1 MKAWLALEE
10 PMLGELALVVAPSL
24 LPGWALATVLDGS
37 SDRLRKGLLAPAL
50 GLLLMFGVSG
60 ALLAANA
67 WSGWTLVLAMVGV
80 NVLAYRTINVRH
92 HEVTKWTRWQ
102 RLEAA
107 MNGVDL
113 EEINPA
119 LELEAEQQR
128 LIRSARHLPLMA
140 LSGLLAMLALLS
152 PMMQNLP
159 FGVDWVGFAMLAQQA
174 ATTGEFALSGAN
186 QGFWTYP
193 PAFPSLAGWISLTS
207 SADAGRAVFLLGHY
221 SLFVLLLGLMGAM
234 DRYGAGAQ
242 VMLAMGYSLAL
253 FAKVFDSG
261 YPSVASQLGLVVG
274 LLVLL
279 RPSQDRHRHH
289 TLGLVVAVF
298 CVALVHPTGA
308 MYLALLML
316 SHLVHG
322 LQVEDE
328 DTRALMRTMAYL
340 VSGLVTLGMAVALL
354 VFAPRL
360 FDEAVFSEYGWQG
373 GRPMLMYNGPL
384 LVLGLWAG
392 MALRKTLEGRILIT
406 WFASLWVLSLVHLIE
421 GLRYIPVLSLMS
433 YTLYSMAL
441 HAFHVPLAAL
451 VALWWSPSGRLTPV
465 EALEDW
471 SPFRPPPALT
481 AVMTVAVM
489 VGAGAAGAVALTLRS
504 HEELWAVSPGD
515 LAVREALDGIEGVVF
530 TENMHWGYV
539 WNVPEGVLTTSIPS
553 LGLVHIDNS
562 EHPRAS
568 LAIYYNNLTYMR
580 ETGMNHALTSPL
592 GSMQWE
598 LASSPYWE
606 VLYTVDGATLWRHV
620 PNGSAPITTLHAAN
634 MDTCETCTE
643 RLDIWRDHR
652 FRDPIG
658 LGDTR
663 PFSVEGTDDRLM
675 LQPPTAA
682 VEWCV
687 VYEVVGEVNPWTL
700 KSSGGTERP
709 VYAMR
714 TDPGF
719 HRTCVNLE
727 NPTHLEEVNLSWSSP
742 SSSRWLNP
750 LGLSGRDDVLL
761 DRTGVRWHWYEWTIE
776 QA

>member
-1 MKAWLALEE
+1 
-10 PMLGELALVVAPSL
+10 MLGDLALVIAPSL

-37 SDRLRKGLLAPAL
+37 SDRLRKSLLAPAL
-50 GLLLMFGVSG
+50 GLLLLFGASG
-60 ALLAANA
+60 ALLAVGA
-67 WSGWTLVLAMVGV
+67 WSAGTLVIAMVAM
-80 NVLAYRTINVRH
+80 NILAYRAVHVRH
-92 HEVTKWTRWQ
+92 HEVAKWTRWQ

-107 MNGVDL
+107 MAGIDL
-113 EEINPA
+113 DELHPA
-119 LELEAEQQR
+119 VEVEAEQQR
-128 LIRSARHLPLMA
+128 LIRDARNHPLMIVSVV
-140 LSGLLAMLALLS
+140 LSMLALLT
-152 PMMQNLP
+152 PLVQTLP
-159 FGVDWVGFAMLAQQA
+159 FGVDWIGFAMLAQQTA
-174 ATTGEFALSGAN
+174 LAGEFTLSGAN
-186 QGFWTYP
+186 EGFWTYP

-207 SADAGRAVFLLGHY
+207 SADAGRAVFVLGHY
-221 SLFVLLLGLMGAM
+221 SLFTLLLGLMGAM

-289 TLGLVVAVF
+289 SLGLVVAVL

-316 SHLVHG
+316 SHLLHG

-328 DTRALMRTMAYL
+328 DTRALMRTMVYI
-340 VSGLVTLGMAVALL
+340 VSGLVTLGMGAALL

-360 FDEAVFSEYGWQG
+360 FEEAVFSEYGWQG
-373 GRPMLMYNGPL
+373 GMPMFVYNGPL
-384 LVLGLWAG
+384 VALGFWAAL
-392 MALRKTLEGRILIT
+392 ALRHTLEGRILVT

-421 GLRYIPVLSLMS
+421 GLQHVPVLSLMS

-451 VALWWSPSGRLTPV
+451 VALWWSPSGRLTPI
-465 EALEDW
+465 LESHDW
-471 SPFRPPPALT
+471 SRLRPPQTLT
-481 AVMTVAVM
+481 AVMTVVVM
-489 VGAGAAGAVALTLRS
+489 LGAGAAGAVAMTLQN

-515 LAVREALDGIEGVVF
+515 LAVREALEGIEGVVY

-539 WNVPEGVLTTSIPS
+539 WNAPESVRTTSIPS

-562 EHPRAS
+562 EHPQAS
-568 LAIYYNNLTYMR
+568 LAIHYNNLTYMR
-580 ETGMNHALTSPL
+580 ENDMNHALTSPF
-592 GSMQWE
+592 GSMQWT
-598 LASSPYWE
+598 LAASPYWAT
-606 VLYTVDGATLWRHV
+606 LLSIDGATLWRHV
-620 PNGSAPITTLHAAN
+620 PNGSAPTSVLEGLGV
-634 MDTCETCTE
+634 DRCQSCTE

-652 FRDPIG
+652 FRDPLD

-663 PFSVEGTDDRLM
+663 AFSIEGTDDRLNVT
-675 LQPPTAA
+675 PPPSALG
-682 VEWCV
+682 WCV
-687 VYEVVGEVNPWTL
+687 VYEVVGDVSPWNI
-700 KSSGGTERP
+700 KSVGGTERP

-714 TDPGF
+714 SDAGF

-727 NPTHLEEVNLSWSSP
+727 EASAFEEVNVTWSSTSP
-742 SSSRWLNP
+742 TRWLNP

-761 DRTGVRWHWYEWTIE
+761 DRTGVRWHWQEWTIE